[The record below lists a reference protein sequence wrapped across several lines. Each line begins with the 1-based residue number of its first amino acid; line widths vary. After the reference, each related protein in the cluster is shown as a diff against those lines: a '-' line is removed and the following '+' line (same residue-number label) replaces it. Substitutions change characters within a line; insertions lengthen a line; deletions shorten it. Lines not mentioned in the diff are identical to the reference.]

1 MFLLCVLL
9 KDLGFR
15 ASPKVADRDCVRRLR
30 GSAATRRAV
39 QACATPPEPAGTG
52 PSLRA
57 PARRYR
63 MALSAT
69 ERALL
74 RALWKKLGSNVGVY
88 ATEALERC
96 APGGRPGPPRPA
108 PAGPP
113 HAPHPPPSRRTLQA
127 FPRTKVYF
135 SHMDLSPG
143 SAQVRAHGRK
153 VADALTLA
161 ADHLDDLPGALSALS
176 DLHVRTLRVDPHHF
190 GVSAGTSPQRGSRR
204 RGVCLWGGGNG

>member
-1 MFLLCVLL
+1 
-9 KDLGFR
+9 
-15 ASPKVADRDCVRRLR
+15 
-30 GSAATRRAV
+30 
-39 QACATPPEPAGTG
+39 
-52 PSLRA
+52 
-57 PARRYR
+57 

-88 ATEALERC
+88 ATEALER
-96 APGGRPGPPRPA
+96 
-108 PAGPP
+108 
-113 HAPHPPPSRRTLQA
+113 TLEA

-176 DLHVRTLRVDPHHF
+176 DLHVRTLHVDPHHF
-190 GVSAGTSPQRGSRR
+190 GLLGHCLLVTLARHYPGDFGPAMHASVDKFLHHVMSALTSTYR
-204 RGVCLWGGGNG
+204 